1 MTYIKRR
8 ALSLQLFVLSTD
20 ILDARLLE
28 NQLHCLSLVEAGRRE
43 KFPHQ
48 NGGGL
53 FTLDGENSLFVFVII
68 TSHFNN
74 LMQSFLLTK
83 SLCRNI

>member
-1 MTYIKRR
+1 M
-8 ALSLQLFVLSTD
+8 S
-20 ILDARLLE
+20 
-28 NQLHCLSLVEAGRRE
+28 RE

-53 FTLDGENSLFVFVII
+53 FTLDGENSLFVII